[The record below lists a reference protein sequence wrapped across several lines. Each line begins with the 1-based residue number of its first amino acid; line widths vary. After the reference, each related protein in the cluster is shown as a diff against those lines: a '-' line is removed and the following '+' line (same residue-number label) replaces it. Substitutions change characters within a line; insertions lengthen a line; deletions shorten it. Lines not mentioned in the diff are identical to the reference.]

1 MGNSG
6 RDDLV
11 TDVADALTL
20 DQEVEWERCAGLAT
34 PANRRVLDSLRS
46 LGAIFAGRP
55 AADAA
60 LRSGPPTS
68 TEPFAGARVRRVLH
82 ALLAIAALDVAAALL
97 VLSSTWND
105 YRGAHGE
112 LAVFLTT
119 LFLGHV
125 ATACVLLLAGR
136 GDQRA
141 WLLGGFFLL
150 KATLAPLHM
159 VYASVWEIQ
168 PHLID
173 GFALEAPA
181 PAKLLAHVY
190 VLPFLFAPAFL
201 WAFARECPRIRRRT
215 RLDGL
220 TRRMV
225 PVSLGVGCTMWVAL
239 ALSFELATAGYG
251 TAIVFPVGDAT
262 IPALHLSALAAFAVV
277 GLRAR
282 SAPADEA
289 RRVLVFSGGF
299 VLYVGSALTYDVIAV
314 FSPGENWL
322 FTYEWTPSVT
332 VIGLMRFPGMVLLW
346 YAMLAVRVP
355 HLREVVRAF
364 YRRLLLRP
372 HLLGMAA
379 VAPMVALGWLMAS
392 RPERTVGAVI
402 ADPLAQSLAA
412 ALALMLLLVVGREQL
427 LLRLDAWIFPETTDQ
442 RAVLA
447 HAAATLARVGRI
459 TTVNRTVHR
468 TATRG
473 CGAPAVLLLTTDTDT
488 EADDFRAPDD
498 KMAPLARASAI
509 LHILETAGG
518 SLRVHPGDRTSIFA
532 LLPPDDAA
540 WVIETGADA
549 IVPVPGPGAEL
560 FGVVVVGR
568 RLDGRIVRSVDVPFL
583 EALGAAAGL
592 AVARL
597 HVTRGPGARPR
608 EAAAAHECPVCRA
621 VTDTAD
627 SPACDCGSAYVEAE
641 VPKLLAGKYRLI
653 RRLGRGGMGAVYLAR
668 DLRLERDVA
677 VKTLTG
683 MSASR
688 LMGMKPE
695 AWAMATVT
703 HPAVVQIYGVESWR
717 GRPFLVVE
725 FLAGGTLK
733 DRLRHGPLPAPQ
745 AVAAA
750 ALLSDALAA
759 LHDAGY
765 LHGDVKP
772 SNVGFTSG
780 GSPKLLDF
788 GLARA
793 ANDAATMG
801 GTLAYQSPEVLSGRA
816 ADEADDLWS
825 LCVML
830 HEMVSGEHPFAGGD
844 IEEVAGRIRR
854 RHLAPGAGFAAG
866 SDSSSRVLAFT
877 ASMLASPRSA
887 RAATAH
893 AFGRALAEI
902 LN

>member
-322 FTYEWTPSVT
+322 FTYEWTPSVQ

-459 TTVNRTVHR
+459 TTVSRTVHR
-468 TATRG
+468 TA
-473 CGAPAVLLLTTDTDT
+473 
-488 EADDFRAPDD
+488 
-498 KMAPLARASAI
+498 
-509 LHILETAGG
+509 
-518 SLRVHPGDRTSIFA
+518 
-532 LLPPDDAA
+532 
-540 WVIETGADA
+540 
-549 IVPVPGPGAEL
+549 
-560 FGVVVVGR
+560 
-568 RLDGRIVRSVDVPFL
+568 
-583 EALGAAAGL
+583 
-592 AVARL
+592 
-597 HVTRGPGARPR
+597 
-608 EAAAAHECPVCRA
+608 
-621 VTDTAD
+621 
-627 SPACDCGSAYVEAE
+627 
-641 VPKLLAGKYRLI
+641 
-653 RRLGRGGMGAVYLAR
+653 
-668 DLRLERDVA
+668 
-677 VKTLTG
+677 
-683 MSASR
+683 
-688 LMGMKPE
+688 
-695 AWAMATVT
+695 
-703 HPAVVQIYGVESWR
+703 
-717 GRPFLVVE
+717 
-725 FLAGGTLK
+725 
-733 DRLRHGPLPAPQ
+733 
-745 AVAAA
+745 
-750 ALLSDALAA
+750 
-759 LHDAGY
+759 
-765 LHGDVKP
+765 
-772 SNVGFTSG
+772 
-780 GSPKLLDF
+780 
-788 GLARA
+788 
-793 ANDAATMG
+793 
-801 GTLAYQSPEVLSGRA
+801 
-816 ADEADDLWS
+816 
-825 LCVML
+825 
-830 HEMVSGEHPFAGGD
+830 
-844 IEEVAGRIRR
+844 
-854 RHLAPGAGFAAG
+854 
-866 SDSSSRVLAFT
+866 
-877 ASMLASPRSA
+877 
-887 RAATAH
+887 
-893 AFGRALAEI
+893 
-902 LN
+902 